1 MRLVP
6 RIIVQSLAI
15 LAVSGA
21 LALGVNVL
29 RPDGPAPVLAAPS
42 VVQPGKSAEIGV
54 KDAAMLFL
62 SHRAVFIDARSSFEY
77 AMGHVQGAISLPVV
91 EFASRFQDIK
101 PLLAGKTV
109 ITYCDGELCPLS
121 HRLAKHLREA
131 GVRDVYVLVNG
142 WSLWQQEKLPVAKG
156 AATPGKASAS
166 AAKGGICR
174 DCEN

>member
-1 MRLVP
+1 MRLIP
-6 RIIVQSLAI
+6 RIFVQSFAI

-21 LALGVNVL
+21 LALGVNIV
-29 RPDGPAPVLAAPS
+29 RPDGPAPVLAATS
-42 VVQPGKSAEIGV
+42 VVQPGKSAEIGI

-62 SHRAVFIDARSSFEY
+62 SHRAVFLDARSPFEY

-91 EFASRFQDIK
+91 EFASRYQDIK
-101 PLLAGKTV
+101 PQLAGKTV
-109 ITYCDGELCPLS
+109 ITYCDGDLCPLS

-142 WSLWQQEKLPVAKG
+142 WSLWRQEKLPVAKG
-156 AATPGKASAS
+156 NAASGKSSAS
-166 AAKGGICR
+166 AKGGICR